1 MLLLNWF
8 KFLFHFFAKIG
19 KKKFK
24 TILDPTHG
32 NMTNNI
38 TTTSY
43 FTSNQYAPL
52 KVMTHHFILGSKC
65 CVMLGTVYYCN
76 TNPTTISHF
85 TLIGDMNQL
94 TKLPF
99 KGGYQTQE
107 GRWQRRCL
115 LPGIPEAEQSS
126 CCLPCKTF
134 LGLHPCISIQNSFP
148 LIPYEV
154 VFMIFIYP
162 IVMQTISLMSLSALS
177 LVLNIMYLQGKL

>member
-1 MLLLNWF
+1 
-8 KFLFHFFAKIG
+8 
-19 KKKFK
+19 
-24 TILDPTHG
+24 
-32 NMTNNI
+32 
-38 TTTSY
+38 
-43 FTSNQYAPL
+43 
-52 KVMTHHFILGSKC
+52 
-65 CVMLGTVYYCN
+65 MLGTVYYCN

-99 KGGYQTQE
+99 KGGQQTQK

-177 LVLNIMYLQGKL
+177 LVLNIMYLQGKLQIHNSLSQNRDLASTVPENSLNKSFLKISYECILSSLVVYHSCFLLLKMHFGEIAVFNL